1 MTSIDR
7 TSTLH
12 EKLVKHSKS
21 FQSDLTVCQ
30 RISQKKT
37 SLDGI
42 NDLPKCLKQDSDFSN
57 YVDRVVSREWYK
69 QGFFVEYFIEERFY
83 YCFVAYICTTIFT
96 GAVVMF
102 LLEPGLE
109 FMDAL
114 FSAACSFTQSGLA
127 SLDWHKLGTQTHV
140 VSLILMFLG
149 SMPLLTLVPVLLRRQ
164 SFRRQMEW
172 EQKACEEA
180 SGTSEIFHT
189 TFEERLRKRQT
200 LEYMALGKVLKM
212 VLGFIFMSHLFGF
225 LVIYICAVGDAA
237 FLQQLENWKVGPAW
251 HSFYL
256 VVSSFQNNGLTL
268 MPDSVE
274 SLNRKPV
281 PLMASAML
289 ILIGNTCFAI
299 CIRLIASVMLKCT
312 RRDSQDRKAYTFLLE
327 HPRGALPICSLQNTL
342 FGFAWCCFSHGQ
354 PNRMLP
360 DGGVEFSSLEWY
372 GSMGQGVECCVPRRD
387 LTDCGPQLCR
397 YQWPLGG
404 HHFPDVCVHVHI
416 DQPDSGDNAAV
427 LSD

>member
-1 MTSIDR
+1 
-7 TSTLH
+7 
-12 EKLVKHSKS
+12 
-21 FQSDLTVCQ
+21 
-30 RISQKKT
+30 
-37 SLDGI
+37 
-42 NDLPKCLKQDSDFSN
+42 
-57 YVDRVVSREWYK
+57 
-69 QGFFVEYFIEERFY
+69 
-83 YCFVAYICTTIFT
+83 
-96 GAVVMF
+96 
-102 LLEPGLE
+102 
-109 FMDAL
+109 
-114 FSAACSFTQSGLA
+114 
-127 SLDWHKLGTQTHV
+127 
-140 VSLILMFLG
+140 
-149 SMPLLTLVPVLLRRQ
+149 
-164 SFRRQMEW
+164 MEW

-312 RRDSQDRKAYTFLLE
+312 RRDSQDRKA
-327 HPRGALPICSLQNTL
+327 N
-342 FGFAWCCFSHGQ
+342 
-354 PNRMLP
+354 
-360 DGGVEFSSLEWY
+360 
-372 GSMGQGVECCVPRRD
+372 
-387 LTDCGPQLCR
+387 
-397 YQWPLGG
+397 
-404 HHFPDVCVHVHI
+404 
-416 DQPDSGDNAAV
+416 
-427 LSD
+427 